1 MAVCECG
8 HPEERHDVD
17 ELICLVP
24 DCECEEFLEVYNGP
38 DEIFSDGDFYEGE
51 TFNDDELV
59 PEDEDGDFHDQ
70 KEDEET
76 D

>member
-24 DCECEEFLEVYNGP
+24 DCACEEFLEVYSGEE
-38 DEIFSDGDFYEGE
+38 EIFGDFYERE

-59 PEDEDGDFHDQ
+59 PEDENGNFHD
-70 KEDEET
+70 EEET